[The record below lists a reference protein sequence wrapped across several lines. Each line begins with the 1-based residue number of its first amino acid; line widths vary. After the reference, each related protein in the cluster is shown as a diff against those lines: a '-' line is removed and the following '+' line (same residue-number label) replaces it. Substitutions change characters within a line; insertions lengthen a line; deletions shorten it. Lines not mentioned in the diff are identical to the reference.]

1 MGAGGGAVRPG
12 RGSGCGSCRSAYGC
26 SSQDN
31 DNDDSDDDVT
41 SMEVMTSM
49 VMRMTVTSRTFPFL
63 SFFFFNFFFETYEHF
78 LKPMN
83 ILLGPDQLS

>member
-63 SFFFFNFFFETYEHF
+63 SFFLLLFFSAHVV
-78 LKPMN
+78 KPMN
-83 ILLGPDQLS
+83 ISLGPDQLS